1 MLKFDV
7 STLCAVCYLRQQRAR
22 SGATRLPVLFVDEIT
37 SETRVVFEN
46 EEFGTFHLTFH
57 IKLNITLDK
66 HTYAAFRQFVF
77 INTTRVVLILIS
89 NETMTYHYHNRF
101 VLRALINASSK
112 FDVEYVRNDH
122 SIRA

>member
-66 HTYAAFRQFVF
+66 QT
-77 INTTRVVLILIS
+77 
-89 NETMTYHYHNRF
+89 
-101 VLRALINASSK
+101 
-112 FDVEYVRNDH
+112 YVRSLS
-122 SIRA
+122 SIRIYQYHPGGIDIDQ